1 MCRAYCGAVSQIE
14 RSREV
19 SARDERGRERET
31 GESTGRGGVE
41 GVAGSSGFEVSPRCR
56 YIGALIPSFID
67 FEEHHHVAY
76 SRDNTVCKFSESF
89 WLNSARALNTVP
101 ANKT

>member
-1 MCRAYCGAVSQIE
+1 M
-14 RSREV
+14 RE
-19 SARDERGRERET
+19 RERET
-31 GESTGRGGVE
+31 GEGTGRGGVE

-89 WLNSARALNTVP
+89 WLKSARALNTVP